1 MHQIMA
7 DLLENSNSL
16 FEINLSR
23 RGAGA
28 GLRPVVARRASWPA
42 MTAWTISGDRVDGVG
57 LTILQCC
64 LLQAKCIYS
73 RPSTQTPR
81 GQDSIVVTV
90 QRPLRAAIVGTGF
103 IGTVHARAVRACGHS
118 VSAVVN
124 VNRPAAEA
132 AARTFGAEHALTSLE
147 SALAL
152 PEIDVVHICTPN
164 VFHVSQV
171 TLALEHGKH
180 VVCEKPLATSVAD
193 AARLL
198 ELAEQTA
205 RVAAVPFVYRFY
217 PTVREARERIRSGSA
232 GALRVLH
239 GSYLQDWLSSAD
251 DTNWRVD
258 SATGGASRAF
268 ADIGVHW
275 CDLMEFVTGHRITR
289 VVARLFTLPDRP
301 SQTEDV
307 ATVMFETD
315 RGAVGSTVIS
325 QVSLG
330 RKNRLWFSFDGT
342 DSAFS
347 FNQELPDS
355 LWIGGRDLTQT
366 VARGSAATSQ
376 AARMYDVLPAGHP
389 QGFADCFEAFVADVY
404 RAAGGATT
412 PDGLPSFADG
422 LRAAVLT
429 AAVIEAARTDSW
441 VTIPG

>member
-1 MHQIMA
+1 M
-7 DLLENSNSL
+7 
-16 FEINLSR
+16 
-23 RGAGA
+23 
-28 GLRPVVARRASWPA
+28 
-42 MTAWTISGDRVDGVG
+42 
-57 LTILQCC
+57 
-64 LLQAKCIYS
+64 
-73 RPSTQTPR
+73 
-81 GQDSIVVTV
+81 TV

-103 IGTVHARAVRACGHS
+103 IGTVHARAVRAAGHT

-124 VNRPAAEA
+124 VNRLAAESA
-132 AARTFGAEHALTSLE
+132 AHAFGAEHALTSF
-147 SALAL
+147 AAAVAL

-164 VFHVSQV
+164 VLHAPQA

-180 VVCEKPLATSVAD
+180 VVCEKPLATTVLD
-193 AARLL
+193 AARLV
-198 ELAEQTA
+198 ELADQTGC
-205 RVAAVPFVYRFY
+205 VAAVPFVYRFY
-217 PTVREARERIRSGSA
+217 PTVREARERIRSGAA

-239 GSYLQDWLSSAD
+239 GSYLQDWLARAQ

-275 CDLMEFVTGHRITR
+275 CDLMEFTTGHRITR
-289 VVARLFTLPDRP
+289 VAARLFTLPDRP
-301 SQTEDV
+301 SETEDV

-315 RGAVGSTVIS
+315 QGAIGSTVIS

-355 LWIGGRDLTQT
+355 LWIGGRDSTET
-366 VARGSAATSQ
+366 IARGSAATSQ
-376 AARMYDVLPAGHP
+376 AARRYDVLPAGHP

-404 RAAGGATT
+404 QAAGGAT
-412 PDGLPSFADG
+412 PDGLPTFADG

-429 AAVIEAARTDSW
+429 DAVVEAARTDSW
-441 VTIPG
+441 VTVSALVPR